1 MLQYIIQNNI
11 LTQRIY
17 LIFGT
22 RRRDNLLCYD
32 EIIDMQSDISSLKYI
47 PVLSRE
53 NWEGKS
59 GYVHDQYLNILNQE
73 NPTKPIFYLYGG
85 RNMVREARNN
95 LKELGFES
103 KKIKLEI
110 YD

>member
-1 MLQYIIQNNI
+1 M
-11 LTQRIY
+11 
-17 LIFGT
+17 IFGT

-59 GYVHDQYLNILNQE
+59 GYVHDQYLNIINQE
-73 NPTKPIFYLYGG
+73 NLKNPIFYLCGW